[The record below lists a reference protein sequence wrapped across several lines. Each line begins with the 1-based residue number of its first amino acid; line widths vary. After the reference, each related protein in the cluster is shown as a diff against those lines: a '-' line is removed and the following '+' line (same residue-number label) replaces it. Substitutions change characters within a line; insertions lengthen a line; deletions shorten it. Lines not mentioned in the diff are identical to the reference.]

1 MDTRKFYDDIA
12 DLYHL
17 VYADWPASIALQA
30 AILDSILEESI
41 GEGPHQILD
50 VSCGIG
56 TQTIGLAS
64 MGHRLTASDL
74 SPSSVARARREVE
87 TRGLHVAFSVG
98 DMRECDRRHDAKFDV
113 VLSADNAVPH
123 LLGDDEIRDAFRAMH
138 NCVRPNGVAVITV
151 RDYAREDRTTP
162 QLRPF
167 GVRPITGGQCVVFQ
181 VWHFDGDQYDVAMY
195 FVQEREHRDP
205 EVTVSRSRY
214 YAVDTNKLS
223 ALMGEAG
230 FVDVRR
236 IDERYFQPVLLAR
249 KAV

>member
-1 MDTRKFYDDIA
+1 MDTRSFYDDIA

-17 VYADWPASIALQA
+17 VYADWPASITLQA
-30 AILDSILEESI
+30 AVLDSILVEAL
-41 GEGPHQILD
+41 GPGPHRILD

-64 MGHRLTASDL
+64 QGHSLTASDV
-74 SPSSVARARREVE
+74 SPVSVARARQEAE
-87 TRGLHVAFSVG
+87 TRRLDVAFSVS
-98 DMRECDRRHDAKFDV
+98 DMRQCDQQHDATFDA

-123 LLGDDEIRDAFRAMH
+123 LLSDDEIQDAFRAMH
-138 NCVRPNGVAVITV
+138 HCVRPNGVAVITV

-167 GVRPITGGQCVVFQ
+167 GVRPIPDGQCVVFQ
-181 VWHFDGDQYDVAMY
+181 VWHFDGDHYDVAMY
-195 FVQEREHRDP
+195 FVRERANREP

-214 YAVDTNKLS
+214 YAVDTNKL
-223 ALMGEAG
+223 AVLMGEAG
-230 FVDVRR
+230 FVDVKR